1 MKWKIKFI
9 IGAIIAAIII
19 GLGTTTA
26 IMNNRINELN
36 QEVAEAVINIK
47 AYELENSALKD
58 DTIEFQYTI
67 EQLNYSKDSLN
78 QKINKLRKE
87 LKIKDKDIKNLQYK
101 LSENQKKDSI
111 VFIHDTLFRES
122 VKIDTVIRDD
132 WSKLNLKLEY
142 PNVVVAEYSFKNESL
157 VTTYLKKETVDP
169 SHKCALIRLFQRLFP
184 KKHNVIHVIVREQNP
199 YCEIKEQRFIIM
211 VDQWH

>member
-9 IGAIIAAIII
+9 IDAIIAAIII

-36 QEVAEAVINIK
+36 QEVAEAVTNIK

-78 QKINKLRKE
+78 QKINKLSKE
-87 LKIKDKDIKNLQYK
+87 LKIKDKDIQKLQYIA
-101 LSENQKKDSI
+101 SENSKKDS
-111 VFIHDTLFRES
+111 VVIHDTLFVEK

-142 PNVVVAEYSFKNESL
+142 PNVVVAEYSFKNEVL
-157 VTTYLKKETVDP
+157 VTTYLKKETVNP

-184 KKHNVIHVIVREQNP
+184 KKQNVIHVEVHEQNP
-199 YCEIKEQRFIIM
+199 YCETKEQRFFNI
-211 VDQWH
+211 VK

>member
-9 IGAIIAAIII
+9 IDAIIAAIII

-36 QEVAEAVINIK
+36 QEVAEAVTNIK

-157 VTTYLKKETVDP
+157 VTTYLKKETINP
-169 SHKCALIRLFQRLFP
+169 PHKCALIRLFQRLFP
-184 KKHNVIHVIVREQNP
+184 KKHNVIHVEVREQNP
-199 YCEIKEQRFIIM
+199 YCETKEQKFINI
-211 VDQWH
+211 VD

>member
-1 MKWKIKFI
+1 MKWKIKLI
-9 IGAIIAAIII
+9 ISAIIAAIII

-26 IMNNRINELN
+26 IMSNRINELN
-36 QEVAEAVINIK
+36 REVAEAVTNIK

-67 EQLNYSKDSLN
+67 DMLNHSKDSLN
-78 QKINKLRKE
+78 QKINSLKKDLR
-87 LKIKDKDIKNLQYK
+87 IKDKDIKSLQYK

-142 PNVVVAEYSFKNESL
+142 PNVVVAEYSFKNEVL
-157 VTTYLKKETVDP
+157 VTTYLKKETVNP
-169 SHKCALIRLFQRLFP
+169 PHKCALIRLFQRLFP
-184 KKHNVIHVIVREQNP
+184 KKHNVIHVKVYEQNP
-199 YCEIKEQRFIIM
+199 YCETKEQKFINI
-211 VDQWH
+211 VD

>member
-1 MKWKIKFI
+1 MKKIKII

-19 GLGTTTA
+19 GLGTTVT
-26 IMNNRINELN
+26 ITSSRINELN
-36 QEVAEAVINIK
+36 QEIAEVTTNLK

-78 QKINKLRKE
+78 QKINKLGKE
-87 LKIKDKDIKNLQYK
+87 LKIKDKDIQKLQYIA
-101 LSENQKKDSI
+101 SENSKKDS
-111 VFIHDTLFRES
+111 VVIHDTLFVEK

-142 PNVVVAEYSFKNESL
+142 PNVVVAEYSFKNEVL
-157 VTTYLKKETVDP
+157 ITTYLKKETVNP
-169 SHKCALIRLFQRLFP
+169 PHKCALIRLFQ
-184 KKHNVIHVIVREQNP
+184 KKHNVIHAEVREQNP
-199 YCEIKEQRFIIM
+199 YCETKEQKHINI
-211 VDQWH
+211 VD